1 MSEVPGF
8 ADISAVDEINKDV
21 DDKVRKKTVKNS
33 SGFQSMNLN
42 YNVVKGIIKR
52 GYKQPTPIQR
62 KVFVIYTYVIC
73 IYKI

>member
-21 DDKVRKKTVKNS
+21 DDKVRKKTVKNG